1 MNCKKILIYKIF
13 AMSLPISMTLCT
25 NECSAGERPAKPNII
40 FLLTDD
46 QRDNTFGAM
55 GHPYIQTPNT
65 DKLIN
70 EGVRFSNTY
79 IASPVCAPSRVSFFT
94 GLPERVHGVGFSS
107 AYQLTE
113 EQWSKTY
120 PAILRENGYFTGFIG
135 KFGVEYY
142 TFKGK
147 ADSKFDFWYGHD
159 GWTRFFPKDYHTVS
173 CIPYHGAKNNII
185 TEIMGESIDNFLD
198 SVPSHQPFCLSVSF
212 NVPHGSQT
220 TSMHTDY
227 EEWFSMARP
236 ANENPKLKGHA
247 VFDTLYR
254 NRKILIPAETSTD
267 PYLYIPRH
275 IMDQEKGRI
284 KTYEYDYTIEST
296 IEHHIRYYQT
306 ITGVDHVIGELMQS
320 LKNRGLD
327 DNTIVIFA
335 SDHGLLM
342 GEYGMGGKELLY
354 DLTSKIPCFIYDP
367 RLPEP
372 QRGKTINAL
381 VSSLDLPV
389 TILDYAGINAPEPM
403 PGMSLVPLIN
413 DESFRWRDELFL
425 ECLFTLRDNPFS
437 EGIRTGNWKYI
448 RMYKGVV
455 RFTEKDLDFTG
466 RDAEFEQLFNLADD
480 PGEKINLVH
489 SGEYSQTLQL
499 LRGKVADYSRQ
510 LNDTRAKYL
519 SLTDC
524 ITKNN

>member
-1 MNCKKILIYKIF
+1 MKYYSNIIYKAF
-13 AMSLPISMTLCT
+13 ALSLPVSLTLCT
-25 NECSAGERPAKPNII
+25 NECIAGESPSRPNII

-79 IASPVCAPSRVSFFT
+79 IASPVCAPSRISFFT
-94 GLPERVHGVGFSS
+94 GLPERIHGVGFSS
-107 AYQLTE
+107 VYQLTE

-120 PAILRENGYFTGFIG
+120 PSILKSSGYFTGFIG

-142 TFKGK
+142 KFKGK

-159 GWTRFFPKDYHTVS
+159 GWTRFLPKDFNTVS
-173 CIPYHGAKNNII
+173 CIPYHGAKKDII
-185 TEIMGESIDNFLD
+185 TEIMGEAIENFLD
-198 SVPSHQPFCLSVSF
+198 TVPNNQPFCLSVSF

-220 TSMHTDY
+220 TSMYTDY
-227 EEWFSMARP
+227 DEWFSMARP

-254 NRKILIPAETSTD
+254 NRKISIPAETATD

-284 KTYEYDYTIEST
+284 KTYEYDYTIET
-296 IEHHIRYYQT
+296 TKEHHIRYYQT
-306 ITGVDHVIGELMQS
+306 ITGVDQVIGKLMHN
-320 LKNRGLD
+320 LKMKGLD
-327 DNTIVIFA
+327 DNTIIIFT
-335 SDHGLLM
+335 SDHGLLL

-367 RLPEP
+367 RLPESK
-372 QRGKTINAL
+372 RGKTISAL
-381 VSSLDLPV
+381 VSSLDIPV

-403 PGMSLVPLIN
+403 TGMSLVPLIN
-413 DESFRWRDELFL
+413 NESLRWRDELFL

-437 EGIRTGNWKYI
+437 EGIRSGNWKYI

-455 RFTEKDLDFTG
+455 RFSEKDLDF
-466 RDAEFEQLFNLADD
+466 RNRAPDFEQLFNLSDD
-480 PGEKINLVH
+480 PGEKLNLI
-489 SGEYSQTLQL
+489 SDQRYSSILNA
-499 LRGKVADYSRQ
+499 LREKVADYSMRI
-510 LNDTRAKYL
+510 NSDRENYL
-519 SLTDC
+519 
-524 ITKNN
+524 KENNCVKR